1 MRSLGL
7 SILVCALS
15 ACASAKSPDAP
26 TPVHD
31 VVSGAARIRGGGMR
45 MDVLVGEAFHQPV
58 LKGNG
63 KTAKPATVV
72 TP

>member
-1 MRSLGL
+1 M
-7 SILVCALS
+7 SILVLS
-15 ACASAKSPDAP
+15 LAACASAGSDAP
-26 TPVHD
+26 PAPARE

-45 MDVLVGEAFHQPV
+45 MDVEVGHALRQPV